1 MKRYWYSILL
11 VCSLVVLLLA
21 NTAPAVVDGLS
32 GFAQPAGAPETGE
45 DGQGDIQEEN
55 QEDIQEAVQSD
66 NPADSQETGQSDNRE
81 ESQEAVQAD
90 NQEAGRSDSQEG
102 GQEAGQADRPEDGQ
116 KEAAG
121 QEEAQTPTHAPL
133 RLSDDFSGVL
143 FIGDSRTVGLS
154 EYGNLGQAEVFASS
168 GMSVFNLFDSQVK
181 MKDQQKKTLEQVF
194 SERQFDTIFFMLGI
208 NEMGYEYSA
217 IVKGYQKAVDR
228 VRELQPEAVLVLE
241 ANLHVTEEKSSKSPV
256 YNNERI
262 EALNQDIR
270 KMAEARGDHFIDV
283 NEVFD
288 DGKGNMASQFS
299 SDGAHVLGKYYSVW
313 VDWIRQQVTQ

>member
-1 MKRYWYSILL
+1 M
-11 VCSLVVLLLA
+11 VVLMLA

-32 GFAQPAGAPETGE
+32 GFAQPADASRAGE
-45 DGQGDIQEEN
+45 DDQGDMQEKD
-55 QEDIQEAVQSD
+55 QEDIQETARED
-66 NPADSQETGQSDNRE
+66 GGADSQETGQSDNWE
-81 ESQEAVQAD
+81 DSQEAVQAD

-102 GQEAGQADRPEDGQ
+102 GQGAVQADRPEDGQ

-133 RLSDDFSGVL
+133 QLSDDFSGVL

-194 SERQFDTIFFMLGI
+194 SEWQFDTIFFMLGI

-241 ANLHVTEEKSSKSPV
+241 ANLHVTEE
-256 YNNERI
+256 
-262 EALNQDIR
+262 
-270 KMAEARGDHFIDV
+270 
-283 NEVFD
+283 
-288 DGKGNMASQFS
+288 
-299 SDGAHVLGKYYSVW
+299 
-313 VDWIRQQVTQ
+313 

>member
-1 MKRYWYSILL
+1 M
-11 VCSLVVLLLA
+11 LA

-32 GFAQPAGAPETGE
+32 GFAQPAGAPGTGE
-45 DGQGDIQEEN
+45 DGQGDIQKEN
-55 QEDIQEAVQSD
+55 QEDIQETARED
-66 NPADSQETGQSDNRE
+66 GGADSQETGQSDNRE
-81 ESQEAVQAD
+81 ESQEAVQPD
-90 NQEAGRSDSQEG
+90 NQEGS
-102 GQEAGQADRPEDGQ
+102 QEAGQADNREDSQADQPEGGE

-270 KMAEARGDHFIDV
+270 KMAEAGGDHFIDV

>member
-1 MKRYWYSILL
+1 M
-11 VCSLVVLLLA
+11 VVLMLA

-32 GFAQPAGAPETGE
+32 GFAQPAGAPGTGE
-45 DGQGDIQEEN
+45 DGQGDIQKEN
-55 QEDIQEAVQSD
+55 QEDIQETARED
-66 NPADSQETGQSDNRE
+66 GGADSQETGQSDNRE
-81 ESQEAVQAD
+81 ESQEAVQPD
-90 NQEAGRSDSQEG
+90 NQEGS
-102 GQEAGQADRPEDGQ
+102 QEAGQADNREDSQADQPEGGE

-270 KMAEARGDHFIDV
+270 KMAEAGGDHFIDV

>member
-1 MKRYWYSILL
+1 M
-11 VCSLVVLLLA
+11 LA

-32 GFAQPAGAPETGE
+32 GFAQPAGAPGIGE

-55 QEDIQEAVQSD
+55 QEDIQETARED
-66 NPADSQETGQSDNRE
+66 GGADSQETGQSDNRE

-102 GQEAGQADRPEDGQ
+102 GQEAGQADQPEGGE
-116 KEAAG
+116 KETAG

-270 KMAEARGDHFIDV
+270 KMAEAGGDHFIDV

>member
-1 MKRYWYSILL
+1 M
-11 VCSLVVLLLA
+11 LA

-32 GFAQPAGAPETGE
+32 GFAQPAGAPGTGE

-55 QEDIQEAVQSD
+55 QEDIQETARED
-66 NPADSQETGQSDNRE
+66 GGADSQETGQADNRE
-81 ESQEAVQAD
+81 DSQAD
-90 NQEAGRSDSQEG
+90 QPEG
-102 GQEAGQADRPEDGQ
+102 GE

-181 MKDQQKKTLEQVF
+181 MKNQQKKTLEQVF

-270 KMAEARGDHFIDV
+270 KMAEAGGDHFIDV

>member
-1 MKRYWYSILL
+1 M
-11 VCSLVVLLLA
+11 VVLMLA

-32 GFAQPAGAPETGE
+32 GFAQPAGAPGTGE

-55 QEDIQEAVQSD
+55 QEDIQETARED
-66 NPADSQETGQSDNRE
+66 GGADSQETGQSDNREESQEAVQADNRE

-116 KEAAG
+116 K
-121 QEEAQTPTHAPL
+121 EAQTPTHAPL

-270 KMAEARGDHFIDV
+270 KMAEAGGDHFIDV

>member
-1 MKRYWYSILL
+1 M
-11 VCSLVVLLLA
+11 LA

-32 GFAQPAGAPETGE
+32 GFAQPAGAPGTGE

-55 QEDIQEAVQSD
+55 QEDIQETARED
-66 NPADSQETGQSDNRE
+66 GGADSQETGQSDNRE
-81 ESQEAVQAD
+81 ESQEAVQPDNQEGSQEAGQAD

-116 KEAAG
+116 K
-121 QEEAQTPTHAPL
+121 EAQTPTHAPL

-270 KMAEARGDHFIDV
+270 KMAEAGGDHFIDV

>member
-1 MKRYWYSILL
+1 M
-11 VCSLVVLLLA
+11 
-21 NTAPAVVDGLS
+21 
-32 GFAQPAGAPETGE
+32 
-45 DGQGDIQEEN
+45 
-55 QEDIQEAVQSD
+55 
-66 NPADSQETGQSDNRE
+66 
-81 ESQEAVQAD
+81 
-90 NQEAGRSDSQEG
+90 
-102 GQEAGQADRPEDGQ
+102 
-116 KEAAG
+116 
-121 QEEAQTPTHAPL
+121 
-133 RLSDDFSGVL
+133 
-143 FIGDSRTVGLS
+143 GLS

-194 SERQFDTIFFMLGI
+194 SEWQFDTIFFMLGI

-270 KMAEARGDHFIDV
+270 KMAEAGGDHFIDV

>member
-1 MKRYWYSILL
+1 M
-11 VCSLVVLLLA
+11 LA

-32 GFAQPAGAPETGE
+32 GFAQPAGAPGTGE

-55 QEDIQEAVQSD
+55 QEDIQETARED
-66 NPADSQETGQSDNRE
+66 GGADSQETGQSDNR
-81 ESQEAVQAD
+81 
-90 NQEAGRSDSQEG
+90 EG

-270 KMAEARGDHFIDV
+270 KMAEAGGDHFIDV

>member
-1 MKRYWYSILL
+1 M
-11 VCSLVVLLLA
+11 LA

-32 GFAQPAGAPETGE
+32 GFAQPAGAPGTGE

-55 QEDIQEAVQSD
+55 QEDIQETARED
-66 NPADSQETGQSDNRE
+66 GGADSQETGQSDNREESQEAVQADNRE

-116 KEAAG
+116 K
-121 QEEAQTPTHAPL
+121 EAQTPTHAPL

-270 KMAEARGDHFIDV
+270 KMAEAGGDHFIDV

>member
-1 MKRYWYSILL
+1 M
-11 VCSLVVLLLA
+11 LA

-32 GFAQPAGAPETGE
+32 GFAQPAGAPGTGE

-55 QEDIQEAVQSD
+55 QEDIQETARED
-66 NPADSQETGQSDNRE
+66 GGADSQETGQSDNRE
-81 ESQEAVQAD
+81 ESQEAVQPD
-90 NQEAGRSDSQEG
+90 NQEGS
-102 GQEAGQADRPEDGQ
+102 QEAGQADRLEGSQEAGQADNREDSQADQPEGGE

-270 KMAEARGDHFIDV
+270 KMAEAGGDHFIDV

>member
-1 MKRYWYSILL
+1 M
-11 VCSLVVLLLA
+11 LA

-66 NPADSQETGQSDNRE
+66 NPADSQEAVRSDNREGSQEAVQPDNQEGSQKAGQSDNRE
-81 ESQEAVQAD
+81 DSQEAVQAD
-90 NQEAGRSDSQEG
+90 QPEG
-102 GQEAGQADRPEDGQ
+102 GEKG
-116 KEAAG
+116 AAG